1 MTKNDKYPISMWTCS
16 IRDSKIEREYFDN
29 KMSIDKKYSRPLILI
44 VGIIYLLLI
53 IPQTILHEG
62 FGDMMNGLFVRM
74 ISFLVI
80 LALYSLMSKEGNNT
94 LIAILT
100 SVVELILVANY
111 FHTMMRIAGT
121 EYYLAILDLVV
132 MISMIFIIPNKFF
145 YKLLVG
151 VVAHIGF
158 FIFAYYTIPDLS
170 SNQFLTG
177 MVYGTCIILIIVM
190 THHKINYFDRVKF
203 LNEKELII
211 LSETDAL
218 TGVYNRAKFDSEL
231 IKWIKLK
238 KRYDHPISIVLM
250 DFDNFKG
257 VNDRFGHLRGD
268 QILKDSAEIVREN
281 TRETDVFARWGGEE
295 FIILMPDTRRKN
307 AIAIAERIRKSIEQH
322 AFCIQDQVT
331 CSFGVTEVYHNDT
344 AYSVFDRVD
353 ELLYTAKSEGRN
365 VVVS

>member
-1 MTKNDKYPISMWTCS
+1 
-16 IRDSKIEREYFDN
+16 
-29 KMSIDKKYSRPLILI
+29 
-44 VGIIYLLLI
+44 
-53 IPQTILHEG
+53 
-62 FGDMMNGLFVRM
+62 
-74 ISFLVI
+74 
-80 LALYSLMSKEGNNT
+80 
-94 LIAILT
+94 
-100 SVVELILVANY
+100 
-111 FHTMMRIAGT
+111 MMRIAGT